1 LSRESLNKSDSWLSK
16 IILGFVVAATG
27 VGAGDLIT
35 ASLAGS
41 QIGVVLVW
49 AALGGAFIKF
59 VLAEGIARW
68 QMATGTTVLEG
79 WVLRLGRW
87 VQWIFFLYFVLWSYC
102 VGGALINA
110 CGVAGVG
117 LLPIGDPQ
125 TSKIFWG
132 IVHSV
137 VGLVLVWIGGFRIFQ
152 YAMSLLTAIM
162 FVTVLSTVFLI
173 SPDWGAIGKTIFH
186 PALPKGGTVWLLGVL
201 GGIGG
206 TVTLLSYSYW
216 VREKKRAGRQG
227 VKDCRLD
234 LGVGYGL
241 TAFFGAAM
249 VIIGSKV
256 TIEGQGATVALVLA
270 DQLAGVLGP
279 AGKWIFL
286 WGFWGAVFSSLL
298 GVWQSV
304 PYLFA
309 DFLHLRRGIILDESR
324 DKNITKTKEYRG
336 YLLALALV
344 PIHLLWFKV
353 QQVQLIYAV
362 MGAFFMPLLALTLL
376 LLNTR
381 PAWVGREL
389 KNRWITNLILIL
401 ILGFFLY
408 IGIGE
413 MISPV
418 K

>member
-1 LSRESLNKSDSWLSK
+1 MKSLRSPQDSWLSK
-16 IILGFVVAATG
+16 ILLGFVVAATG

-68 QMATGTTVLEG
+68 QMATGTTALEG
-79 WVLRLGRW
+79 WVMRLGRW
-87 VQWIFFLYFVLWSYC
+87 IQWAFFTYFLIWSYS

-117 LLPIGDPQ
+117 LFPSSDPQ
-125 TSKIFWG
+125 TSKIVWG
-132 IVHSV
+132 IVHALL
-137 VGLVLVWIGGFRIFQ
+137 GLALVWLGGFKIFQ

-162 FVTVLSTVFLI
+162 FVTVLLTVFLI
-173 SPDWGAIGKTIFH
+173 SPDWAAIGKTIFQSS
-186 PALPKGGTVWLLGVL
+186 LPKRGTAWLLGVL

-216 VREKKRAGRQG
+216 VREKNRSGRPG

-234 LGVGYGL
+234 LGIGYGL

-249 VIIGSKV
+249 VIIGSRV
-256 TIEGQGATVALVLA
+256 TVEGQGATVALVLA

-279 AGKWIFL
+279 VGKWIFL

-309 DFLHLRRGIILDESR
+309 DFIHLRRGVTLDESKE
-324 DKNITKTKEYRG
+324 KNITKTKAYRG
-336 YLLALALV
+336 YLVALAVV

-353 QQVQLIYAV
+353 QQVQLVYAV
-362 MGAFFMPLLALTLL
+362 TGALFMPLLALTLL

-381 PAWVGREL
+381 TSWVGGEF
-389 KNRWITNLILIL
+389 KNRWITNVLLLLILA
-401 ILGFFLY
+401 FFLY

-413 MISPV
+413 IIDAIA
-418 K
+418 

>member
-1 LSRESLNKSDSWLSK
+1 MSESPRSSGNSWFSK

-41 QIGVVLVW
+41 TIGVVLVW

-87 VQWIFFLYFVLWSYC
+87 IQWAFFVYFVLWSYC

-137 VGLVLVWIGGFRIFQ
+137 VGLALVWFGGFRIFQ
-152 YAMSLLTAIM
+152 YAMSFLTAIM

-173 SPDWGAIGKTIFH
+173 SPDWAAIGKTIFH
-186 PALPKGGTVWLLGVL
+186 PGLPKGGTAWLLGVL

-234 LGVGYGL
+234 LGIGYGL

-249 VIIGSKV
+249 VIIGSRV
-256 TIEGQGATVALVLA
+256 TIEGKGATVALVLA
-270 DQLAGVLGP
+270 DQLARVLGP
-279 AGKWIFL
+279 AGKWVFL
-286 WGFWGAVFSSLL
+286 LGFWGAVFSSLL

-304 PYLFA
+304 PYIFA

-324 DKNITKTKEYRG
+324 DQNITKTKEYRG
-336 YLLALALV
+336 FLLALAVV
-344 PIHLLWFKV
+344 PIHLLWFRV
-353 QQVQLIYAV
+353 QQVQLVYAV
-362 MGAFFMPLLALTLL
+362 MGAFFMPLLGLTLL
-376 LLNTR
+376 LLNARQT
-381 PAWVGREL
+381 WVGREF
-389 KNRWITNLILIL
+389 KNRWITNLLLVL

-408 IGIGE
+408 IGIQEILG
-413 MISPV
+413 IV
-418 K
+418 A